1 MTNLTIVF
9 YGLTLATVILSRIL
23 AGTWRWGYLLGG
35 LCFGVYNEFLF
46 EFCWTYSPVLGPF
59 LWRDVPLLVVLG
71 WGTIGML
78 AMTLSDRLQRYLPRT
93 PRHPG
98 AILLLLDVVVYAVL
112 GMTEELFM
120 SRAHFWSYNF
130 PIQGWLPFQ
139 ILGYLGVGA
148 WVSSAG
154 RRFEAIRNRA

>member
-1 MTNLTIVF
+1 MNFTILF
-9 YGLTLATVILSRIL
+9 YGATLLTVIASRLL

-46 EFCWTYSPVLGPF
+46 EFCWTYSPVLRPF

-78 AMTLSDRLQRYLPRT
+78 AMTISDRLLRYFPHT

-98 AILLLLDVVVYAVL
+98 AMLMVLDVLVYAVMGL
-112 GMTEELFM
+112 VEELGM

-130 PIQGWLPFQ
+130 PIQGWFPFQ
-139 ILGYLGVGA
+139 ILGYVGVA
-148 WVSSAG
+148 TWVTSTG
-154 RRFEAIRNRA
+154 RRLEAIRNRG